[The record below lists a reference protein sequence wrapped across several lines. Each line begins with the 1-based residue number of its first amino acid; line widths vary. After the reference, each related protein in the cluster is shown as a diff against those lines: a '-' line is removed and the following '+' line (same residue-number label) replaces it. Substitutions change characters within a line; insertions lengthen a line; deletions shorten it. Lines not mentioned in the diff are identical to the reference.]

1 MLIYKNKIYVK
12 PVEYK
17 LVEVKVDKQ
26 GEGFDIKPIGKLME
40 ITAEEL
46 KETREISVQEA
57 YEHQHKS
64 TKSQLKKLLDQE

>member
-26 GEGFDIKPIGKLME
+26 GEEFDVKPIGKLIEM
-40 ITAEEL
+40 TPEEL
-46 KETREISVQEA
+46 KRTREISVKEA
-57 YEHQHKS
+57 YELQHKS
-64 TKSQLKKLLDQE
+64 AKSQLKKLLDEE